1 MKRMRIIE
9 DIDADFQVI
18 EDNEQ
23 KSETEQQEKPGDDQ
37 DGTEE

>member
-23 KSETEQQEKPGDDQ
+23 KPETEQQEKPGDDQ